1 MRVNVWLEEYLHQR
15 GMLPRVCM
23 NKSDY
28 ALRKIMKVT
37 FKASSFKIQIFLQLH
52 WQMSV
57 LILQFQLQS
66 ILEWTQHFFTT
77 DQIMRVA
84 NIFMAIVHTHFRPY
98 LHT

>member
-1 MRVNVWLEEYLHQR
+1 
-15 GMLPRVCM
+15 
-23 NKSDY
+23 
-28 ALRKIMKVT
+28 MKVT
-37 FKASSFKIQIFLQLH
+37 FKASSFKIQIFLQLY

-84 NIFMAIVHTHFRPY
+84 NIFLAIVHTRFRPY

>member
-1 MRVNVWLEEYLHQR
+1 
-15 GMLPRVCM
+15 
-23 NKSDY
+23 
-28 ALRKIMKVT
+28 MKVT
-37 FKASSFKIQIFLQLH
+37 FKASSFKIQTFLQLY

-84 NIFMAIVHTHFRPY
+84 NIFLAIVHTRFRPY